1 MKLIAILVLW
11 GLFMTATG
19 PNWMTVCVGI
29 LVLCSLQ
36 DAKPAPKMPP
46 TPVKEGWISKWLDGP
61 RDRRFAAALAE
72 SKKQLA
78 ARTPDQV
85 RSDYFFSQ
93 RITLNPPREA
103 RRGQA

>member
-36 DAKPAPKMPP
+36 DAKPASVDRPAKLVAPPAKQMTEAEEMDEFFESIGEVKVPMPILPMP
-46 TPVKEGWISKWLDGP
+46 TLTY
-61 RDRRFAAALAE
+61 LH
-72 SKKQLA
+72 
-78 ARTPDQV
+78 
-85 RSDYFFSQ
+85 
-93 RITLNPPREA
+93 PPRETGYPLGGGA
-103 RRGQA
+103 K